1 MYASHAHALSPR
13 TQSTPLSSDRQLFA
27 GQSVRKI
34 VGHTTFVMD
43 PKGDKIIIAE
53 RMAEELGRPENEQ

>member
-1 MYASHAHALSPR
+1 MSR
-13 TQSTPLSSDRQLFA
+13 DRHLFT